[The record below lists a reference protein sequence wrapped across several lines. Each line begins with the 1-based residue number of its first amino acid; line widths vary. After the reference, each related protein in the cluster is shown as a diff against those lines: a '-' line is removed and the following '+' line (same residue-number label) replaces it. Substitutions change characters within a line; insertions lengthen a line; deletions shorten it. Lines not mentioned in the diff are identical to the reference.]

1 MTALAHEIPLVCVPG
16 DRRAPNTM
24 RGKDQPAIATRVEA
38 AGAGLY
44 LAPDAASSQI
54 RAAVE
59 RVLSEESFRA
69 AAQRLGARIAAERGA
84 DRAADEIEAL
94 VTSRTPNLVGTR

>member
-38 AGAGLY
+38 ACAGLY

-69 AAQRLGARIAAERGA
+69 AERGA